1 MARTRNSDPGRV
13 KTLYYAATPRQRH
26 AKRLVY
32 AYFAR
37 LRGVAAA
44 AGQCGLM
51 AMALAAASAG
61 VAAQPEGAASNVPCV
76 ACQALSALPAQ
87 VFSFPE
93 ELAAAPVL
101 VRLPPGTSAVEWL
114 APLQEIRRRGG
125 QPGLHLTGVP
135 EADDPAL
142 EADVATMVVE
152 VGAGNPDR
160 LAFDLKRALTFV
172 RGRRPSATLLIAGP
186 PDVTAA
192 LVQRGMDSYVDGFLP
207 VPATIRGPDELLDPD
222 GRPGIR
228 VWRLPPS
235 AEAARAIAAAAAA
248 LRAWLPAGL
257 VAVSGRSLTC
267 EGRPLRVMLNP
278 QSLDLVAVS
287 RSCPAP

>member
-13 KTLYYAATPRQRH
+13 KTLHYAATPRQRH

-37 LRGVAAA
+37 LRGVAAS
-44 AGQCGLM
+44 AGQSGLM
-51 AMALAAASAG
+51 AIALAAVSAG
-61 VAAQPEGAASNVPCV
+61 VAAQPEGAASSVPCV

-87 VFSFPE
+87 VCSFQE
-93 ELAAAPVL
+93 ELAGAPVL
-101 VRLPPGTSAVEWL
+101 IRLSPGTSAAEWL

-135 EADDPAL
+135 GAADPAL
-142 EADVATMVVE
+142 EANVDTVVVE

-160 LAFDLKRALTFV
+160 LAFDLKRALTLV

-192 LVQRGMDSYVDGFLP
+192 LLQRGMGSYVHGVLV
-207 VPATIRGPDELLDPD
+207 VPATIRRPDELLEPD
-222 GRPGIR
+222 GQPGIH
-228 VWRLPPS
+228 VWRLPTD
-235 AEAARAIAAAAAA
+235 AERARPLAAAAAA
-248 LRAWLPAGL
+248 LRA
-257 VAVSGRSLTC
+257 C
-267 EGRPLRVMLNP
+267 
-278 QSLDLVAVS
+278 
-287 RSCPAP
+287 